1 MSGTTHSTSTDSIT
15 TDSITTEI
23 IRHGLLAAADE
34 MARNLCRTAYNTV
47 VYEIHDYGIGIHDAQ
62 GDVVA
67 DAPGIAVFT
76 RGNDHGIKRAIEF
89 LGRDALEPGDVFILN
104 YPYWASAHTLDPLV
118 FAPIHHEDELIG
130 FASCRIHVLDL
141 KQKDPGYVLDSTDM
155 YQEGLFFPCSRLYRR
170 GVQNDDVFNIVR
182 FNSRMP
188 ERTIGDI
195 QAQVSA
201 CVTGVRRTQQ
211 IAAKYGAGMLGAA
224 MDAINDHGERLA
236 RLALAKLPKGTWSAH
251 DFVDSD
257 GVDADRLIRM
267 NVTVTIG
274 DDEMVIDWTGSERDV
289 KGPINL
295 PVGQTEAFCSLVF
308 KALTTPDTPVV
319 AGNFRPL
326 RVVTEPGSVMHAVP
340 PMPTFTLWTGL
351 LGGEVVLKALAQGMP
366 DRVPACSGGDVCSMM
381 GLGVNPRTGEA
392 WLEATNEAVGFGGH
406 AGGDGEDGIMHL
418 SEPGCRNNP
427 VEVLETK
434 SPMFIESYGYR
445 PDSGGP
451 GRHRGGVGVGRTYRF
466 TAPST
471 GICLVYKTRT
481 RPWAIGDG
489 MPGESNHVILNPG
502 TGREVVQGGSYNR
515 LDADEVL
522 VNNTGGGGGY
532 GDPFEREPVRVAADV
547 RNGFVSVAA
556 AARDY
561 GVSVDPVTF
570 EVDAEATERL
580 RAGR

>member
-211 IAAKYGAGMLGAA
+211 IAAKYGAGVLGAA

>member
-1 MSGTTHSTSTDSIT
+1 MSPTTT

-76 RGNDHGIKRAIEF
+76 RGNDHGIKRAVEF

-155 YQEGLFFPCSRLYRR
+155 YQEGLFFPCSKLYRR
-170 GVQNDDVFNIVR
+170 GVQNDDVFNIIR

-211 IAAKYGAGMLGAA
+211 IAAKYGAGVLTAA

-236 RLALAKLPKGTWSAH
+236 RLALAKLPKGTWTAH

-257 GVDADRLIRM
+257 GVDADRLIKM

-392 WLEATNEAVGFGGH
+392 WLEATNEAVGFGAH

-481 RPWAIGDG
+481 QPWSIGDG
-489 MPGESNHVILNPG
+489 LPGESNHVILNPG
-502 TGREVVQGGSYNR
+502 TGREVRQGGSYNR
-515 LDADEVL
+515 LDAGEVL

-532 GDPFEREPVRVAADV
+532 GDPFEREPAQVAADV
-547 RNGFVSVAA
+547 RNGFVSVQS

-561 GVSVDPVTF
+561 GVVVDPVTF
-570 EVDAEATERL
+570 EVNQEATRRL
-580 RAGR
+580 RVGAAGPARRG

>member
-1 MSGTTHSTSTDSIT
+1 MSPTTT

-76 RGNDHGIKRAIEF
+76 RGNDHGIKRAVEF

-155 YQEGLFFPCSRLYRR
+155 YQEGLFFPCSKLYRR
-170 GVQNDDVFNIVR
+170 GVQNDDVFNIIR

-211 IAAKYGAGMLGAA
+211 IAAKYGAGVLSAA

-236 RLALAKLPKGTWSAH
+236 RLALAKLPKGTWTAH

-257 GVDADRLIRM
+257 GVDADRLIKM

-392 WLEATNEAVGFGGH
+392 WLEATNEAVGFGAH

-481 RPWAIGDG
+481 QPWSIGDG
-489 MPGESNHVILNPG
+489 LPGESNHVILNPG
-502 TGREVVQGGSYNR
+502 TGREVRQGGSYNR
-515 LDADEVL
+515 LDEGEVL

-532 GDPFEREPVRVAADV
+532 GDPFDRAPERVAADV
-547 RNGFVSVAA
+547 RNGFVGVES

-561 GVSVDPVTF
+561 GVVVDPVTY
-570 EVDAEATERL
+570 EVNQEATRRL
-580 RAGR
+580 RVSAAGLARRG